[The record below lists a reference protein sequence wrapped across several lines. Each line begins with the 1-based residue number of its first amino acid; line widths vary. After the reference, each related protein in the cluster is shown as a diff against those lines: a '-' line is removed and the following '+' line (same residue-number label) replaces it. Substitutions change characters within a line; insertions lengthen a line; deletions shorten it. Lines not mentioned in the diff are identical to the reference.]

1 MTATH
6 KPVTID
12 FFQGDM
18 ALDAKAPTVWAVL
31 TDLASRAQVPCD
43 VVGVNGFEV
52 RRLRLEPNGQCYRGV
67 FAKIRQGEI
76 PHAGA
81 PGGLER
87 ELELAEDEGL
97 VEKNFFYY
105 VRDRR
110 LLLYQ
115 KNGQA
120 STAAR
125 FARYLSLCCGETV
138 SFNPV
143 LQPNPLR
150 RLLRGEVHARVIRM
164 TLARPTNPE
173 MIPADAWNQDIL
185 GVLQGAGGV
194 GMSLEIRGNGRSQD
208 RGQRYL
214 YDRIKTAVAELL
226 DLGPLRS
233 ACISIEDEG
242 GAEVG
247 VIDLIKDRL
256 SSIQNVEK
264 VGKYFVPT
272 SMYDALRLAL
282 VEKSDQLMELFGHGS
297 DTLA

>member
-18 ALDAKAPTVWAVL
+18 AVDARAPTVWAVL
-31 TDLASRAQVPCD
+31 TDLAGPSPVPCD
-43 VVGVNGFEV
+43 VVGANGFEV
-52 RRLRLEPNGQCYRGV
+52 RRLRIDPDGQGCRGE

-105 VRDRR
+105 VRERG

-115 KNGQA
+115 KNGHA
-120 STAAR
+120 SAAAR
-125 FARYLSLCCGETV
+125 FAQYLSVCSGETV
-138 SFNPV
+138 AFNPV
-143 LQPNPLR
+143 LQPDPLR
-150 RLLRGEVHARVIRM
+150 RLLRGEVHARVIKM

-173 MIPADAWNQDIL
+173 LIPANSWNQDVL

-194 GMSLEIRGNGRSQD
+194 SMSLEIRGNGRSQD
-208 RGQRYL
+208 PGQRYL
-214 YDRIKTAVAELL
+214 YDRIKAAVAELL

-233 ACISIEDEG
+233 ATISVEDEG

-247 VIDLIKDRL
+247 VIDLIRDRL
-256 SSIQNVEK
+256 SSVQHVEK
-264 VGKYFVPT
+264 VGKYFVPA
-272 SMYDALRLAL
+272 SMYAALRLAL
-282 VEKSDQLMELFGHGS
+282 VEKSTQLTELFGHGS
-297 DTLA
+297 DSLA